1 MEKEI
6 KLFFKNNPAPG
17 TERTALVISKTPWVR
32 RVWNHRHSV
41 DQYAYNHIMEPRR
54 KTRQI
59 LVGDDRTGRI
69 AIGGGA
75 PIAVQTMCAGY
86 THDID
91 ACVAEINRYHAAG
104 AELVRVAVP
113 ER

>member
-1 MEKEI
+1 
-6 KLFFKNNPAPG
+6 
-17 TERTALVISKTPWVR
+17 
-32 RVWNHRHSV
+32 
-41 DQYAYNHIMEPRR
+41 MEPRR

-59 LVGDDRTGRI
+59 LVGDDRTGRV

-113 ER
+113 